1 MSDKPENASFEIA
14 NLASLTAGNLMEKKV
29 QAEKKDA
36 KAEMLATEMME
47 GFGSVP
53 IIDQDNRLV
62 GIVSEFDLLKAVR
75 KGKSLRDITAGDI
88 MTPSPVSVTEHTDV
102 VTVMDVLQNNHLI
115 RVPVVDSTGKL
126 IGILATAGY
135 TAWVSSICFLIGPP
149 IPSRVRAN
157 RPPVTNTAHL
167 LHSIV

>member
-1 MSDKPENASFEIA
+1 MSEKPENS
-14 NLASLTAGNLMEKKV
+14 SLRDSKFGHLTVGNLMEKKV
-29 QAEKKDA
+29 QSERQDA
-36 KAEMLATEMME
+36 KAELLATEMME

-62 GIVSEFDLLKAVR
+62 GIVSEFDLLKVVR
-75 KGKSLRDITAGDI
+75 KGKSLRDVTAGDI

-126 IGILATAGY
+126 IGILARRDILRGY
-135 TAWVSSICFLIGPP
+135 LQSAS
-149 IPSRVRAN
+149 
-157 RPPVTNTAHL
+157 
-167 LHSIV
+167 